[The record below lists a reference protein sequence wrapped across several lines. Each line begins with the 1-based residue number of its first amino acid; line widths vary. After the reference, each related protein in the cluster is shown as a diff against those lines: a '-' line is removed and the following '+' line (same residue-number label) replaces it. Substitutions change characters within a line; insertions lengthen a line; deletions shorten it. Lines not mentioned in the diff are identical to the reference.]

1 MRGSDQAM
9 AGGCLI
15 TFAPRQEPIFG
26 TRFLK
31 PHCVIKAVLEH
42 GEFMVLNRIF
52 TKIADDTARL
62 SGLPVT
68 FIACCVL
75 IVIWA
80 ATGPLLH
87 FSEMWM
93 LVVST
98 GTSIVTFLMV
108 FLIQSNQNRHID
120 ALQLKLDE
128 LIVSSEAKNDFAGI
142 ERLTHAE
149 AEEFRDHIGRHQ
161 WHEKGKPRGTTIV
174 SAPPSGCR

>member
-1 MRGSDQAM
+1 
-9 AGGCLI
+9 
-15 TFAPRQEPIFG
+15 
-26 TRFLK
+26 
-31 PHCVIKAVLEH
+31 
-42 GEFMVLNRIF
+42 MVLNRIF

-68 FIACCVL
+68 FIACCAL
-75 IVIWA
+75 MVIWA

-128 LIVSSEAKNDFAGI
+128 LILSSEAKNDFAGI

-149 AEEFRDHIGRHQ
+149 AEEFRDQIGRHR
-161 WHEKGKPRGTTIV
+161 WHEREKPRAAIA
-174 SAPPSGCR
+174 SMPPSAYR